1 MGEYSINNF
10 PPITGTWLDQNSNL
24 VDMTVLSNVTTATPV
39 VNALTVTTGQV
50 ELKAGSSDLAGR
62 KQLIVY
68 PPAAGTI
75 YWGSSGVTSSTGAPM
90 TSTSQPLSFTFNP
103 NIYVPLYAVSDGTNR
118 TVQVV
123 ESK

>member
-1 MGEYSINNF
+1 MGEYNINNF
-10 PPITGTWLDQNSNL
+10 PPVSGTWVDQNSNL
-24 VDMTVLSNVTTATPV
+24 VDMTVMLNLTTATPV

-50 ELKAGSSDLAGR
+50 ELKAGASALTGR
-62 KQLIVY
+62 KQLIIY

-103 NIYVPLYAVSDGTNR
+103 NIYVALYAVSDGTNR

-123 ESK
+123 EAK